1 MSFEL
6 KIKTP
11 QGKINRQEALN
22 YLVELKA
29 KVKAGAELLERLGYE
44 ENARHLLELN
54 ETLDRLRRRL

>member
-6 KIKTP
+6 KIRTP
-11 QGKINRQEALN
+11 QGEINRQEALN
-22 YLVELKA
+22 YLSELKA